1 MSNVTDKIA
10 NTANSYIGGAKQTVG
25 ETLGYP
31 DLAASGA
38 EQKSRADAA
47 AAAATAQAHVEGAGH
62 QVQGQLQQTVGS
74 VTGDTSLEAR
84 GHANEVRGDIE
95 RRV

>member
-1 MSNVTDKIA
+1 MSNITEKIT

-38 EQKSRADAA
+38 QQKAEADAA
-47 AAAATAQAHVEGAGH
+47 AATATAKSHADGAGH
-62 QVQGQLQQTVGS
+62 QIQGQVQQAVGS
-74 VTGDTSLEAR
+74 LTGDSSLEAR
-84 GHANEVRGDIE
+84 GHANEVRGDME
-95 RRV
+95 RKV